1 MRNHENRQR
10 SVYVVAGPAGSGK
23 STLGRAL
30 AGVTGA
36 VVLDQDIATNP
47 LMAQLALLVGA
58 GDDLDHPA
66 LRGPVRQARYQCLI
80 DVAVDNGRLGRD
92 VVMIAP
98 FTAEC
103 TDRQAWLELSR
114 QLAPAHVRLIWVTVP
129 PEVALSRRVRRNLA
143 RDTLAAHTGLP
154 QPAPTPVVDHLSAS
168 GSAEPLGE
176 ATRIARLVRE
186 QAVPLDAL
194 PPG

>member
-1 MRNHENRQR
+1 MRNHENRPR

-47 LMAQLALLVGA
+47 LMAQLALLVAA

-66 LRGPVRQARYQCLI
+66 LRGPVRQARYQCII
-80 DVAVDNGRLGRD
+80 DLAVDNGRLGRD

-103 TDRQAWLELSR
+103 TDRQAWLELTR
-114 QLAPAHVRLIWVTVP
+114 QLAPAQVRLVWVTVP
-129 PEVALSRRVRRNLA
+129 PEVALARRIRRNLS
-143 RDTLAAHTGLP
+143 RDAAAAGSAAAP
-154 QPAPTPVVDHLSAS
+154 PAPVPVVDHLSAS
-168 GSAEPLGE
+168 GSAEPQGE
-176 ATRIARLVRE
+176 AARIARLVR
-186 QAVPLDAL
+186 ASPVSSDA
-194 PPG
+194 PPQR